1 CILAAVKTLLENES
15 DFGAITVIRALR
27 LSEPPNGVF
36 TGAADDVTTAAR
48 LLHGIAS
55 GVKKLSSNLYHRK
68 TVSAFLIPRID
79 AVYAQLGRVSRQQDN
94 RYHLNDDARQQKYTE
109 LFLTVEEYDLVR
121 NRLLE
126 LVNMIEKHSWSDLP
140 TEGTWSDIARLVN
153 QTNSP
158 RGRWRDF
165 IMPISRELAFL
176 GTAIFHSN
184 RVLPWIYLCRHHLED
199 ALKNKGSSMDTVITR
214 LPPSEVPHKQGS
226 RGRGATLLS
235 PRRLCQSFILW
246 CEKFVT
252 PALED
257 LDVQVPDEMQY
268 IFPTSNGTAR
278 VT

>member
-1 CILAAVKTLLENES
+1 SEQQGRVIVVPAPPDNDQAADVSSGSDADIQDEADDNAGGSDSSVSETDDPLA
-15 DFGAITVIRALR
+15 VI
-27 LSEPPNGVF
+27 VF

-55 GVKKLSSNLYHRK
+55 GVKKLPSNLYHRK

-79 AVYAQLGRVSRQQDN
+79 AVYDN

-109 LFLTVEEYDLVR
+109 LFLSVEEYDLVR
-121 NRLLE
+121 NRLLK

-235 PRRLCQSFILW
+235 PRRLCKSFILW

-252 PALED
+252 PALE
-257 LDVQVPDEMQY
+257 E
-268 IFPTSNGTAR
+268 SASAR
-278 VT
+278 